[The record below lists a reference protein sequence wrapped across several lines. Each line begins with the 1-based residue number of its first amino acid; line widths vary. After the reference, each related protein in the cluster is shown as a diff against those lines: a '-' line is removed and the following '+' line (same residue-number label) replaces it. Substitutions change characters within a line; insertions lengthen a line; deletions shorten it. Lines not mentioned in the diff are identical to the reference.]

1 MQYIVANR
9 IHIATGFESMFEERF
24 QNRAGQIDKQ
34 PGFIR
39 MQILKPKQSGSPYIV
54 LTTWENESAFEN
66 WVKSEDFKVAHQNP
80 MPKEAFNEGGLL
92 EQHHVIIQAE
102 KAGH

>member
-9 IHIATGFESMFEERF
+9 IPVASGFESMFEQRF
-24 QNRAGQIDKQ
+24 KNRAGQIDKQ

-39 MQILKPKQSGSPYIV
+39 IQILKPKEEGSPYIV

-80 MPKEAFNEGGLL
+80 MPKDAFDGAGQL
-92 EQHHVIIQAE
+92 EQHEVIIQAE
-102 KAGH
+102 KAGL